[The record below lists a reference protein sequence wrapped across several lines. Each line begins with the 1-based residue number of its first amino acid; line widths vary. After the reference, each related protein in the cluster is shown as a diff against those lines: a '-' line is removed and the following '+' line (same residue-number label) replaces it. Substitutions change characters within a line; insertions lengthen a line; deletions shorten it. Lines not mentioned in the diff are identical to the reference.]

1 MPRKAFVADLQEA
14 VHKFESPNLSD
25 LKAGDED
32 GTITF
37 QYYDHGSDTQGTT
50 IQAIIPD
57 VGDYPTSHNYIL
69 CTASQHVPASI
80 SSALEIIDDFSGM
93 KVAQMLSKVVKVL
106 DKATQATFE
115 DPDGD
120 VAMDPDSEP
129 SEPGSDLEEEDPEEG
144 DPDDEP
150 PGDGY
155 EEDEQPWYPHS
166 PQHSTNAGVRA
177 IRPGDRSSVLALNRR
192 IRGDLL
198 AAKKA
203 GFRVGH
209 LGALLNN
216 GRDSFVTVSCRV
228 AKLGISEEALQAWDL
243 DPNQYFILLIRY
255 TAGYQTL
262 EHLTADEIFGQK
274 NVEIRVGLNKKYKV
288 PITQAIDAF
297 SRTKAK
303 SKEKPTSVL
312 ENSPISEGE
321 DLNPLFIGRTLE
333 ELMNKRLVVL
343 LRYRFQKGLS
353 WGGSEEF
360 YNDHQGRVLLDS
372 DAIDPKYWVEDDS
385 KVTKTLPDL
394 VTADH
399 LTQSNKLSFPL
410 LAMQF
415 ALRHLVRCTEFCL
428 VCHCKVEADF
438 EALKPYVCSKPLCL
452 YQYMSLG
459 FGPSIEHEIMSQ
471 PHVVD
476 LLVSFCYCSA
486 FNRRLSSLPV
496 GMSLDVP
503 SPWLMPNW
511 APSVK
516 FDPSNRYQPPPGLQ
530 YPLDPNPLKT
540 DPLSPVQPLPTTNVN
555 PSMSINYSAKFDRAN
570 MELIFPPGEKTLHA
584 GQWVYL
590 IVPGIPEE
598 RMHCR
603 VMEAMHPTVRL
614 GPPVARTPACA
625 DKIMQRTSTV
635 VKDHR
640 NPESST
646 TQVQYQSTS
655 NRSGLASALT
665 PAATP
670 PPSVVDPTFPEAQFI
685 IYDQKFDDLQE
696 DEKQFSICMLLDT
709 LPTVRQMKDF
719 LLSRNGKN
727 TSLRAWSDRISPAA
741 LGVLRWIIAS
751 NRSCIIQVDNIDG
764 ETSKSEERVSSMPQ
778 WMQFRFAQGAPDKE
792 QRFVTSVRH
801 EAKNL
806 NHPTLFAWHG
816 SPLYNWHGIVRE
828 GLHFQHT
835 ANGRAFGNGVYHAL
849 DVSTSIGYCG
859 MHRRLTHNIG
869 EQSSL
874 SASDWQHSELR
885 ITDAVAL
892 NEIVN
897 APDRFVSMN
906 PHLVVDQLDWIQSRY
921 LFVKC
926 SILGQTIQDDPP
938 TQVYEQDPI
947 WTPLGASRQKV
958 VIPITAVSK
967 SRRPV
972 TKTVKNGNKKAKVNT
987 TEGLDDLVILSDDTD
1002 LEDLTILLSDDES
1015 RPTKSQND
1023 VKGKTLVDLT
1033 SEESDE
1039 TPKTDFIPG
1048 LLDHTTLPLLAPP
1061 AYATSVATRSL
1072 QRELNNTLQ
1081 IQRTLPAHELG
1092 WYINPNLI
1100 DNVYQWIVELHSF
1113 DAQLPLAKDLK
1124 AKDLKSVV
1132 LEIRFGKEYPISP
1145 PFVRIIR
1152 PRFVGFAVGGG
1163 GHVTAGGA
1171 LCMELLT
1178 NSGWSAVANIESVLL
1193 QVRLAIS
1200 STDPRPA
1207 RLESGSVRDYG
1218 VGEAVEAFIRAC
1230 NAHGWEI
1237 PTDFR
1242 ANYSSPPNPG
1252 GMI

>member
-1 MPRKAFVADLQEA
+1 
-14 VHKFESPNLSD
+14 
-25 LKAGDED
+25 
-32 GTITF
+32 
-37 QYYDHGSDTQGTT
+37 
-50 IQAIIPD
+50 
-57 VGDYPTSHNYIL
+57 
-69 CTASQHVPASI
+69 
-80 SSALEIIDDFSGM
+80 
-93 KVAQMLSKVVKVL
+93 MLSKVVKVL
-106 DKATQATFE
+106 DKATKTSFD

-120 VAMDPDSEP
+120 IAMDSE
-129 SEPGSDLEEEDPEEG
+129 SERAEQESDPEEEDPEEE
-144 DPDDEP
+144 D

-155 EEDEQPWYPHS
+155 EEDDPPWYPQS
-166 PQHSTNAGVRA
+166 PQRQTNAGVST
-177 IRPGDRSSVLALNRR
+177 IRPGDRSLVRALNGR
-192 IRGDLL
+192 IRRDLL
-198 AAKKA
+198 AAKDA

-216 GRDSFVTVSCRV
+216 GRGAFVAVSCRV

-243 DPNQYFILLIRY
+243 DPNQYFIVLIRY

-274 NVEIRVGLNKKYKV
+274 NIEIRVGLNQRYKI
-288 PITQAIDAF
+288 PISQAIDAF

-303 SKEKPTSVL
+303 SKDKKTTDL
-312 ENSPISEGE
+312 ESAPISAGEG
-321 DLNPLFIGRTLE
+321 LNPLFIGRTLE

-343 LRYRFQKGLS
+343 LRYRSQKGLS

-360 YNDHQGRVLLDS
+360 YNDHQGRALLAS
-372 DAIDPKYWVEDDS
+372 DAIDPKYWLEDDS
-385 KVTKTLPDL
+385 KLTKILPDI

-399 LTQSNKLSFPL
+399 LTQPNERSFPL

-415 ALRHLVRCTEFCL
+415 ALRHMVRCTEFCL
-428 VCHCKVEADF
+428 VCHCKVVADF

-476 LLVSFCYCSA
+476 LLVSFCYASA
-486 FNRRLSSLPV
+486 FNRKLSSLPN

-503 SPWLMPNW
+503 SPWLMPGSTPPVN
-511 APSVK
+511 
-516 FDPSNRYQPPPGLQ
+516 FDPSTGLQ
-530 YPLDPNPLKT
+530 HPSQT
-540 DPLSPVQPLPTTNVN
+540 DPLVAGPMFPGQPLPTAKVIPPT
-555 PSMSINYSAKFDRAN
+555 SLKHSAKFDRAN

-584 GQWVYL
+584 GQWIYL

-603 VMEAMHPTVRL
+603 VIEALHPTVRL
-614 GPPVARTPACA
+614 GPPAARIPVGV
-625 DKIMQRTSTV
+625 DKIMQRTSTG

-640 NPESST
+640 NPQSST
-646 TQVQYQSTS
+646 SQVQYQSTS
-655 NRSGLASALT
+655 NRPSLPSTLT

-670 PPSVVDPTFPEAQFI
+670 PPSVIETTSFPEAKFV
-685 IYDQKFDDLQE
+685 IYDQKFDDLPE
-696 DEKQFSICMLLDT
+696 YEKQQSICMLLDT
-709 LPTVRQMKDF
+709 LPSVRQMKDF
-719 LLSRNGKN
+719 MLSRDGKN

-751 NRSCIIQVDNIDG
+751 NRSCIIQVDDITG
-764 ETSKSEERVSSMPQ
+764 ETGKSEERVSGMPQ

-792 QRFVTSVRH
+792 QRFVTAVRQ
-801 EAKNL
+801 EAKNSDY
-806 NHPTLFAWHG
+806 PTLFAWHG
-816 SPLYNWHGIVRE
+816 SPLFNWHGIVRE

-835 ANGRAFGNGVYHAL
+835 AHGRAFGNGVYHAL
-849 DVSTSIGYCG
+849 DVTTSIGYCG
-859 MHRRLTHNIG
+859 MSRRSYHI
-869 EQSSL
+869 EQPGVSI
-874 SASDWQHSELR
+874 ADWPHSELD

-906 PHLVVDQLDWIQSRY
+906 PHLVVAQLDWIQSRY

-926 SILGQTIQDDPP
+926 SRQGQTIQENPP

-947 WTPLGASRQKV
+947 WTPLGASRQKI

-967 SRRPV
+967 SRRPM
-972 TKTVKNGNKKAKVNT
+972 TKTVKTGNKKAKVDT
-987 TEGLDDLVILSDDTD
+987 TAGLDDPVILSDDTD
-1002 LEDLTILLSDDES
+1002 VEDLTILLSDDENTP
-1015 RPTKSQND
+1015 REIQKN
-1023 VKGKTLVDLT
+1023 VKGKTLIDLT
-1033 SEESDE
+1033 FDKSDE

-1048 LLDHTTLPLLAPP
+1048 VLDHTTLPMLAPP
-1061 AYATSVATRSL
+1061 AYATSMATKSL

-1081 IQRTLPAHELG
+1081 IQNSLPAHELG
-1092 WYINPNLI
+1092 WYIDPNLV

-1113 DAQLPLAKDLK
+1113 DAHLPLAKDLK

-1152 PRFVGFAVGGG
+1152 PRFVSFAAGGG

-1207 RLESGSVRDYG
+1207 RLEPGRVLDYG

-1230 NAHGWEI
+1230 NAHGV
-1237 PTDFR
+1237 
-1242 ANYSSPPNPG
+1242 S
-1252 GMI
+1252 

>member
-1 MPRKAFVADLQEA
+1 
-14 VHKFESPNLSD
+14 
-25 LKAGDED
+25 
-32 GTITF
+32 
-37 QYYDHGSDTQGTT
+37 
-50 IQAIIPD
+50 
-57 VGDYPTSHNYIL
+57 
-69 CTASQHVPASI
+69 
-80 SSALEIIDDFSGM
+80 
-93 KVAQMLSKVVKVL
+93 MLSKVVKVF
-106 DKATQATFE
+106 DKATRASID

-120 VAMDPDSEP
+120 IAMDSESEP
-129 SEPGSDLEEEDPEEG
+129 AEPESDPEE
-144 DPDDEP
+144 DEP
-150 PGDGY
+150 RDGY
-155 EEDEQPWYPHS
+155 EEDDPPWYPHS
-166 PQHSTNAGVRA
+166 PQRQTDAGASV
-177 IRPGDRSSVLALNRR
+177 IRPGDRSSVLALNGR
-192 IRGDLL
+192 IRRDLL

-216 GRDSFVTVSCRV
+216 GRDAFVTVSCRV

-243 DPNQYFILLIRY
+243 DPNQYFIVLIRY

-274 NVEIRVGLNKKYKV
+274 NIEIRVGLNPKYKIPV
-288 PITQAIDAF
+288 SQAIDAF

-303 SKEKPTSVL
+303 SKEKQTNDL
-312 ENSPISEGE
+312 ESFLISEDDG
-321 DLNPLFIGRTLE
+321 LNPLFIGRTLE

-360 YNDHQGRVLLDS
+360 YNDHQGRALLAS
-372 DAIDPKYWVEDDS
+372 DAIDPKYWLEDDS
-385 KVTKTLPDL
+385 KLTKTLPDL

-399 LTQSNKLSFPL
+399 LTQSNELSFPL

-415 ALRHLVRCTEFCL
+415 ALRHMVRCTEFCL

-476 LLVSFCYCSA
+476 LLVSFCYSSA
-486 FNRRLSSLPV
+486 SNRKLSSLPV

-503 SPWLMPNW
+503 SPWLMPGS
-511 APSVK
+511 APPPK
-516 FDPSNRYQPPPGLQ
+516 FDFSRGFQPQSQPDASISSL
-530 YPLDPNPLKT
+530 
-540 DPLSPVQPLPTTNVN
+540 QPLPAATEKSPT
-555 PSMSINYSAKFDRAN
+555 PTKYAARFDRAN
-570 MELIFPPGEKTLHA
+570 MELIFPPGEKILHA
-584 GQWVYL
+584 GQWIYL

-603 VMEAMHPTVRL
+603 VIEAMHPTVRL
-614 GPPVARTPACA
+614 GPPVSRTPTSVE
-625 DKIMQRTSTV
+625 KIMQRTSTG
-635 VKDHR
+635 VKDHG
-640 NPESST
+640 NSESST
-646 TQVQYQSTS
+646 TQFPYQSSS
-655 NRSGLASALT
+655 NRSGLTSALT

-670 PPSVVDPTFPEAQFI
+670 PPSVVESSLPEVQFVV
-685 IYDQKFDDLQE
+685 YDQKFDDLQ
-696 DEKQFSICMLLDT
+696 DYDKQHSICILLDT
-709 LPTVRQMKDF
+709 LPSVRQMKDF

-751 NRSCIIQVDNIDG
+751 NRSCIIQVDNLTG
-764 ETSKSEERVSSMPQ
+764 ETSKFEERVSGMPQ

-792 QRFVTSVRH
+792 QRFVTSVRQ
-801 EAKNL
+801 EAKNP

-835 ANGRAFGNGVYHAL
+835 AHGRAFGNGVYHAL

-859 MHRRLTHNIG
+859 TNRR
-869 EQSSL
+869 QSYHINDL
-874 SASDWQHSELR
+874 STGDWPHSELK

-892 NEIVN
+892 NEIIN

-906 PHLVVDQLDWIQSRY
+906 PHLVVAQLDWIQSRY

-926 SILGQTIQDDPP
+926 SMLLTIQDNPP

-947 WTPLGASRQKV
+947 WTPLGAARQRV

-967 SRRPV
+967 SRRPII
-972 TKTVKNGNKKAKVNT
+972 KTVKNGNKKAKVNT
-987 TEGLDDLVILSDDTD
+987 SAGLDELVVLSDDTD
-1002 LEDLTILLSDDES
+1002 VEDLTILLSDHEDA
-1015 RPTKSQND
+1015 PAKTQTD
-1023 VKGKTLVDLT
+1023 VKGRTIIDLT

-1048 LLDHTTLPLLAPP
+1048 LLDHTTLPRLAPP
-1061 AYATSVATRSL
+1061 AYATSMATRSL

-1081 IQRTLPAHELG
+1081 IQNSLPVHELG
-1092 WYINPNLI
+1092 WYIDPNLI

-1113 DAQLPLAKDLK
+1113 DAHLPLAKDLK

-1145 PFVRIIR
+1145 PFVRVIR
-1152 PRFVGFAVGGG
+1152 PRFLSFAAGGG

-1200 STDPRPA
+1200 STDPHPA
-1207 RLESGSVRDYG
+1207 RLEPGRVREYG

-1230 NAHGWEI
+1230 RTHGVSL
-1237 PTDFR
+1237 R
-1242 ANYSSPPNPG
+1242 VRSP
-1252 GMI
+1252 